1 MRKTRKERPNPPR
14 SSCSSR
20 LSDKLRHGAS
30 LPRGHWSV
38 DPRPRV
44 VPAQKGRHAP
54 YRRTARR
61 RALAATSREASDV

>member
-1 MRKTRKERPNPPR
+1 MRKTRKERPNPP
-14 SSCSSR
+14 CSSR

-61 RALAATSREASDV
+61 RASAAASREASDV